1 MKKDTKKKETRK
13 EEQEQEEGKKQSKA
27 GKAVNIIFNILLGVF
42 IVCAAFVLT
51 ISVVS
56 KKDSDGTATIFN
68 TQLRFVQ
75 TDSMDAC
82 EQTDV
87 SQYKIKSIKA
97 KSCVFVNVIPEDEEE
112 RNKWLDEIEVGDV
125 LTFRYVY
132 TKQETITHR
141 VVNKVSNESGG
152 YIITLEGDNKSSTTG
167 VLKQTIN
174 TSDVDSPNYIVGKV
188 VGQSYVL
195 GLIVYAM
202 RSTLGIVLIIIIPCS
217 IIIIYNAIKIVRVC
231 AGDRKEKARAQVE
244 SQNKEIEELKKQLE
258 MLKKAESNKEKSKNE
273 GD

>member
-1 MKKDTKKKETRK
+1 MKKYK
-13 EEQEQEEGKKQSKA
+13 EEKDIKEEEQKEEGKKQSKA
-27 GKAVNIIFNILLGVF
+27 GKAINVIFNILLGVF

-75 TDSMDAC
+75 SDSMDEC
-82 EQTDV
+82 DQTDV
-87 SQYKIKSIKA
+87 SQYKIKSIKV

-112 RNKWLDEIEVGDV
+112 RAKWLDEIEIGDV
-125 LTFRYVY
+125 LTFKYVY

-141 VVNKVSNESGG
+141 VVNKVSNNNGG

-167 VLKQTIN
+167 TLKQTIN

-195 GLIVYAM
+195 GLIIYALK
-202 RSTLGIVLIIIIPCS
+202 STLGIVLIIIIPCS
-217 IIIIYNAIKIVRVC
+217 IIIIYNAIKIFRVC
-231 AGDRKEKARAQVE
+231 AGDRKEKAMAQVE
-244 SQNKEIEELKKQLE
+244 SQNKKIEELKKQLE
-258 MLKKAESNKEKSKNE
+258 MLQKNTSNKEENE
-273 GD
+273 DKGD